1 MESQILVKSKRFAIK
16 IIQLYQYLCDEKHEY
31 VMSKQ
36 ILRSGTSI
44 GANAAESVYAQST
57 ADFISKL
64 SISLKEASETA
75 YWLDLLEESSYISSE
90 HAKSL
95 RTECIELIK
104 MLTSSINKLK
114 NN

>member
-1 MESQILVKSKRFAIK
+1 MESKILIKSKKFAIEIVK
-16 IIQLYQYLCDEKHEY
+16 LYKCLCDEKHEY

-36 ILRSGTSI
+36 LLKCGTSI

-57 ADFISKL
+57 ADFIAKL

-75 YWLDLLEESSYISSE
+75 YWLDLLEESGYVSSDQIDWL
-90 HAKSL
+90 K
-95 RTECIELIK
+95 TECVEIIK
-104 MLTSSINKLK
+104 MLTSSLKKLK